1 MDGALF
7 FAILLIIIGVV
18 MIIVGIVIHERDI
31 SNGNSSIPWW
41 IWFLWFGGLVI
52 AIIGGIWVAWIY
64 HKKGK
69 QKSVPPGTVYQAKP
83 VAAPAT
89 VTVAAPAAVV
99 PAAVTP
105 INNPVVP
112 AAPAPTVQTFVQPVP
127 QPQYIPVQQPQYIT
141 VQQPQPQ
148 YTLQPQPQQIS
159 LTPLQSTLVQTQAPP
174 VQQPTSVTANVVQ
187 VPQPISY
194 PQSVQISQP
203 QVLVR

>member
-41 IWFLWFGGLVI
+41 IWLLWFGGLVI

-69 QKSVPPGTVYQAKP
+69 QKSLPPGNVFHAKP
-83 VAAPAT
+83 VTTAAP
-89 VTVAAPAAVV
+89 VAPAAVV

-105 INNPVVP
+105 INPVVP
-112 AAPAPTVQTFVQPVP
+112 AAPAPTVQTFIQPVP
-127 QPQYIPVQQPQYIT
+127 QPQYVQQTIPQTQYI
-141 VQQPQPQ
+141 
-148 YTLQPQPQQIS
+148 PQPQQIA
-159 LTPLQSTLVQTQAPP
+159 LTPLQSTLVQAQAPP
-174 VQQPTSVTANVVQ
+174 VVPQQTSVAANVVQ
-187 VPQPISY
+187 VPHPV
-194 PQSVQISQP
+194 PNTQP
-203 QVLVR
+203 QIIVR